1 MRPKINYDFTDF
13 EDIMEAIKKS
23 PTPSK
28 MRELKEELNS
38 FFKDSTCKEILYTNN
53 TDKMFF
59 GMCVMPVMDANM
71 VYDIIQDTKPY
82 RISSYYLELDSKLFN
97 PLLKLTAKELVAI
110 LLHEVGHIVND
121 TTPIDTVRK
130 NIDVYLDKT
139 NSTISIT
146 DSIHYKE
153 LLAFGIKDAIRKVT
167 SLFERETDDEVMA
180 DTFVVACGYGNE
192 LDSAFD
198 KIVAHSYSINRDV
211 DNKIIVLSWVLR
223 LYANVKFKRLS
234 SIRALEK
241 GKNMTASRLE
251 VREMDNVIRRLNRI
265 DNDSLL
271 EGAFDE
277 LKTKYNNTMS
287 AIKYKG
293 VRSFED
299 DLFEYSLRVKNVN
312 TENDALLLLHQI
324 NTRMAIIDDFL
335 RTEKIDPAD
344 KKRWFHLYD
353 KYEKLRNILSS
364 KSVYKDDYSRLYI
377 TYPNLG
383 SDVK

>member
-1 MRPKINYDFTDF
+1 MAPRINYDFTDF
-13 EDIMEAIKKS
+13 EDIIEAIRKN
-23 PTPSK
+23 PTSSK
-28 MRELKEELNS
+28 MRELKQELNS
-38 FFKDSTCKEILYTNN
+38 FFKDSTCKEVLYTNN

-59 GMCVMPVMDANM
+59 GMCVMPVIEAEK
-71 VYDIIQDTKPY
+71 VYDVIQDTKPY
-82 RISSYYLELDSKLFN
+82 RITSYYLELDSKLFN

-139 NSTISIT
+139 DSTISIT

-153 LLAFGIKDAIRKVT
+153 LLAYGIKDAIRKVT
-167 SLFERETDDEVMA
+167 SLFERDTDDEIIA
-180 DTFVVACGYGNE
+180 DSFVVACGYGQE
-192 LDSAFD
+192 LDDAFD
-198 KIVAHSYSINRDV
+198 KIISNSYNINKDV
-211 DNKIIVLSWVLR
+211 DNKIIVLAWVLR

-241 GKNMTASRLE
+241 GKSMTASKLE
-251 VREMDNVIRRLNRI
+251 CREMDNIIRRLNRI
-265 DNDSLL
+265 DNDSML

-277 LKTKYNNTMS
+277 VRDKYNKTMS

-293 VRSFED
+293 IRSFED

-312 TENDALLLLHQI
+312 AENDALLLLHQI
-324 NTRMAIIDDFL
+324 NTRMAIIDDYV
-335 RTEKIDPAD
+335 RTEKMEENDR
-344 KKRWFHLYD
+344 KRWFHLYD
-353 KYEKLRNILSS
+353 KYEKLRNVLSS